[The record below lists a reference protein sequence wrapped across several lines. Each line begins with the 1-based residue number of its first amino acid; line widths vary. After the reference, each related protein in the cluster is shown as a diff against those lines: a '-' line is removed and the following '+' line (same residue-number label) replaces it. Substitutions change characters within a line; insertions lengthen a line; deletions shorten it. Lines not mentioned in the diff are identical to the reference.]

1 MKKPTKLN
9 GVYGAMKRRC
19 YNKNCK
25 DYINYGGRGIT
36 VCDEWKNAE
45 KVCTHYGIWSKGWK
59 AFESWALLNGYRE
72 GLTIDRIDNNKGYS
86 PDNCR
91 WVDKKVQSNN
101 RNYCNLVTYNGK
113 TQNLKQWCEEL
124 DLNYKTV
131 HMRIMRGWTIE
142 RAFTIKIRERSL

>member
-25 DYINYGGRGIT
+25 DYKNYGGRGIT

-101 RNYCNLVTYNGK
+101 RNYRVNIPCYYLYG
-113 TQNLKQWCEEL
+113 Q
-124 DLNYKTV
+124 
-131 HMRIMRGWTIE
+131 
-142 RAFTIKIRERSL
+142 